1 MTPREHCD
9 EFKPWNCPNTNSIGG
24 AVAYEYNDYDIRE
37 LARNGSIARE
47 ARGVYRVNGAP
58 DGGGDGSELA
68 LLFSLVPGAV
78 LCLESAMAWHDLTT
92 NIPRSHCLTLRR
104 EGHAPGSLRGL
115 RVKVYYFSACRH
127 SLGIEAVSIQGVP
140 ARVCDIEKTM
150 CDIVF
155 YRNRIGEGIVMEALR
170 EYVGNRSR
178 NLQQLMEYAAEL
190 RMRTSLAR
198 NLEML
203 L

>member
-1 MTPREHCD
+1 MVVHVVGPSQDTRSRATWSGEERARQPRMTPREHCD

-92 NIPRSHCLTLRR
+92 NTPRSHWPRAAAGGPR
-104 EGHAPGSLRGL
+104 SGL
-115 RVKVYYFSACRH
+115 SQR
-127 SLGIEAVSIQGVP
+127 P
-140 ARVCDIEKTM
+140 T
-150 CDIVF
+150 
-155 YRNRIGEGIVMEALR
+155 GEGLLLLSLSA
-170 EYVGNRSR
+170 
-178 NLQQLMEYAAEL
+178 
-190 RMRTSLAR
+190 LAR
-198 NLEML
+198 HRGG
-203 L
+203 